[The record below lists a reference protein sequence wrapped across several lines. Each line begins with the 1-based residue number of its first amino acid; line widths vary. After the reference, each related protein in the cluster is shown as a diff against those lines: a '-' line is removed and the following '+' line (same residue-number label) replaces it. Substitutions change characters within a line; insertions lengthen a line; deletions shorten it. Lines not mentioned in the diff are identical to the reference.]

1 MSVLSGMNRY
11 YEALV
16 FDSGTK
22 INVSRQ
28 VNSAYFDTVHW
39 RPYVELLVSR
49 CDGNRATVNFTPYH
63 LNKNDIALIWSG
75 DLHAVQSVRENSFL
89 IIQFP
94 IALLAA
100 VGATGS
106 ISFLFFSFFNG
117 ICGGCGIVTAQFFGA
132 RQNEDVC
139 KAIANSA
146 YITLASSLLTGTLA
160 FLMVPTVLAWMG
172 TPAEILPDA
181 ITYMRMTSA
190 SVPLIAVYNYAS
202 SMQRAL
208 GDSRT
213 PLYFLVFSCL
223 LNVGLDLL
231 FVGAFGMGVFGAAL
245 ATMLSQ
251 LLAGA
256 GSLLYAFRR
265 NPYFR
270 LNRESMAF
278 DGVIAKKA
286 IRLGLPLALQWSLI
300 AVSTTALQSVVNS
313 FGSTAIAAYTATNRL
328 EQLVQQPFGSM
339 SMALSTY
346 AGQNMGAGKIKR
358 IHLGF
363 RDSMLAMIAVAVG
376 MMLIMQLCGE
386 SLVGLFVQEKDVIA
400 LGGRALKITS
410 LFYVFLGIIYVSR
423 GVLNGIGDAVFSLI
437 NGVVEIVGRVGLPFL
452 LLSLTAAGVWSIWI
466 TAGVTW
472 LLAGVSC
479 ILRYLSWR
487 KKTGRIVN
495 RNDMS
500 PTS

>member
-1 MSVLSGMNRY
+1 MDKALKAFMIRGGRRNAPRAGHRPGRGNTTMNMTEGRPLALLSVF
-11 YEALV
+11 ALPLLIGNL
-16 FDSGTK
+16 FQQAYNLADSMIVG
-22 INVSRQ
+22 R
-28 VNSAYFDTVHW
+28 
-39 RPYVELLVSR
+39 LLGA
-49 CDGNRATVNFTPYH
+49 DA
-63 LNKNDIALIWSG
+63 
-75 DLHAVQSVRENSFL
+75 
-89 IIQFP
+89 
-94 IALLAA
+94 LAA

-106 ISFLFFSFFNG
+106 ISFLFFSIFNG
-117 ICGGCGIVTAQFFGA
+117 ISGGCGIVTARFFGA
-132 RQNEDVC
+132 RQDEQVC

-146 YITLASSLLTGTLA
+146 YIMLGASLLTGTAA
-160 FLMVPTVLAWMG
+160 FCMVPTVLSWMG

-231 FVGAFGMGVFGAAL
+231 FVGAFGLGVFGAAL

-270 LNRESMAF
+270 LNRKTRAF
-278 DGVIAKKA
+278 DRGIAKQA
-286 IRLGLPLALQWSLI
+286 VRLGLPLALQWSLI
-300 AVSTTALQSVVNS
+300 AISTTALQSVVNS
-313 FGSTAIAAYTATNRL
+313 FGATAMAAYTATNRL

-346 AGQNMGAGKIKR
+346 ASQNMGAGKTRR
-358 IHLGF
+358 IRLGF
-363 RDSMLAMIAVAVG
+363 RDSLLAMIAVAGG
-376 MMLIMQLCGE
+376 MTLIMQLFGG
-386 SLVGLFVQEKDVIA
+386 SLVGLFVKETDVIG
-400 LGGRALKITS
+400 LGGSALKITS

-423 GVLNGIGDAVFSLI
+423 GVLNGVGDAFFSFI
-437 NGVVEIVGRVGLPFL
+437 NGIVEIAGRVGLPL
-452 LLSLTAAGVWSIWI
+452 LLLQLTAAGVWSIWI

-472 LLAGVSC
+472 MLAGVSC
-479 ILRYLSWR
+479 VLRYISWR
-487 KKTGRIVN
+487 KKSGN
-495 RNDMS
+495 RE
-500 PTS
+500 PQAE